1 MNLEIADR
9 IAEAM
14 ALAVVD
20 GLVDESI
27 VDKALDLMEEGR
39 ENIDPQDAE
48 VVDLLLMVCLAY
60 YQQNVRPVTDD
71 MVAEFFRTELGEQ

>member
-20 GLVDESI
+20 GLLDQDTI
-27 VDKALDLMEEGR
+27 DTALDLMEQGR
-39 ENIDPQDAE
+39 ENIDPADAE
-48 VVDLLLMVCLAY
+48 VVDLLLMTCLAY
-60 YQQNVRPVTDD
+60 YDQNVRPVTDD
-71 MVAEFFRTELGEQ
+71 MITRFLDEEV

>member
-9 IAEAM
+9 IAEAL

-20 GLVDESI
+20 GLVDSDT

-39 ENIDPQDAE
+39 ENIDPDDAE
-48 VVDLLLMVCLAY
+48 VVDMLLMVCLAY

-71 MVAEFFRTELGEQ
+71 MVAEFFRTELGDE

>member
-9 IAEAM
+9 IAEAL

-20 GLVDESI
+20 GLVDSDT

-39 ENIDPQDAE
+39 ENIDPDDAE
-48 VVDLLLMVCLAY
+48 VVDMLLMVCLAY

>member
-9 IAEAM
+9 IAESL

-20 GLVDESI
+20 GLVDEDT

-39 ENIDPQDAE
+39 ENIHPDDAE
-48 VVDLLLMVCLAY
+48 VVDLLLMVCLSYHAR
-60 YQQNVRPVTDD
+60 NVRPVTDD
-71 MVAEFFRTELGEQ
+71 MVAEFFRTELGGE

>member
-9 IAEAM
+9 IAEAL

-20 GLVDESI
+20 GLVDSDT
-27 VDKALDLMEEGR
+27 VDKALGLMEEGR
-39 ENIDPQDAE
+39 ENIDPDDAE
-48 VVDLLLMVCLAY
+48 VVDMLLVVCLAY

-71 MVAEFFRTELGEQ
+71 MVAEFFRTELGDE